1 MLRRATLAL
10 LAAIALPLAAQQ
22 PPLLEPLPEAPP
34 PPPGVSGD
42 DVTEAP
48 IKITPGTNEQIEE
61 TVIEGKR
68 VVRVTNASGTVYYL
82 VEERADQAAGRRE
95 SLDSGVRVPLWVI
108 QEF

>member
-1 MLRRATLAL
+1 MLRRATLVL
-10 LAAIALPLAAQQ
+10 LAAFALPLAAQQ

-34 PPPGVSGD
+34 PPPGISRD

-48 IKITPGTNEQIEE
+48 IRITPGTNEQIEE

-82 VEERADQAAGRRE
+82 IEERADQAAGRRE

-108 QEF
+108 REF